1 MKETRKSGER
11 AQRSQKTTTWNKT
24 STNFKRWISFS
35 SVTEK
40 WLVCWGVMKS
50 QVDGL
55 AAAVMNVLCFVA
67 AMWVT
72 KSSRG
77 KVAWRCFLGE
87 RGACCGSYHSAG
99 VMWPGKR
106 RLALIAGEI
115 WIVCYEGCDACEIT
129 FCGVPVLAVL
139 SHDAAHLTVDV
150 FVVTMV

>member
-40 WLVCWGVMKS
+40 WLVGWGVMKS

-77 KVAWRCFLGE
+77 KVA
-87 RGACCGSYHSAG
+87 
-99 VMWPGKR
+99 
-106 RLALIAGEI
+106 
-115 WIVCYEGCDACEIT
+115 
-129 FCGVPVLAVL
+129 
-139 SHDAAHLTVDV
+139 
-150 FVVTMV
+150 